1 MKSIDEK
8 TKAKKS
14 DLVLE
19 LEKQL
24 ETKQTLYLRAL
35 ADYQNLERRTQTQV
49 ASDRQNFLF
58 GFFRDLIEIKND
70 LDTAEIFNQDEGLKL
85 IRNKFSQFFSKQG
98 ISEFN
103 PEGAE
108 FNPEQMECVQLV
120 AGKSDH
126 RVVKVLEKGYLYK
139 NELIKPAKVVVSK
152 LEVSLPTEE

>member
-1 MKSIDEK
+1 MKSVDEK
-8 TKAKKS
+8 TKVKKPNM
-14 DLVLE
+14 VLE

-35 ADYQNLERRTQTQV
+35 ADYHNLERRTQAQ
-49 ASDRQNFLF
+49 AIADKQNFLF

-85 IRNKFSQFFSKQG
+85 IRNKFNQFFTKQG
-98 ISEFN
+98 VSEFN

-120 AGKSDH
+120 AGKDDH
-126 RVVKVLEKGYLYK
+126 RVVKVLEKGYFYK
-139 NELIKPAKVVVSK
+139 TELIKPAKVVVSK
-152 LEVSLPTEE
+152 LEVALPIEE